1 MMLDFHFELLSY
13 ERQADGRW
21 RAEVKTGKATTMVF
35 FTAECSPLMDVGR
48 PVLVRL
54 VGAAFDEVRGFGDH
68 VIPTLPN
75 P

>member
-1 MMLDFHFELLSY
+1 MMLDFHFELLRY
-13 ERQADGRW
+13 ERQSDGRW

-35 FTAECSPLMDVGR
+35 FTAERSPLMMVGR
-48 PVLVRL
+48 TVLVRL
-54 VGAAFDEVRGFGDH
+54 IGASFDEVRGFGDM